1 MITRFIMYGA
11 IGCLMEVLWTGL
23 AELKRKNFTLRST
36 TSLWMFF
43 VYGMVIFL
51 EPVFTLIA
59 PLNFIIR
66 GMVYAVLIM
75 SGEFLTGTLLK
86 RADVCPWDY
95 STTRYHVKGIVRLD
109 YFPAWMMAGLL
120 FERIYRFIT

>member
-1 MITRFIMYGA
+1 
-11 IGCLMEVLWTGL
+11 MEVLWTGL

-43 VYGMVIFL
+43 IYGMVVFI

-59 PLNFIIR
+59 PLNFIFR
-66 GMVYAVLIM
+66 GMIYAILIM

-86 RADVCPWDY
+86 RVDVCPWDY
-95 STTRYHVKGIVRLD
+95 STTRFHVKGIVRLD
-109 YFPAWMMAGLL
+109 YFPAWMIAGLL
-120 FERIYRFIT
+120 FERIYRIII